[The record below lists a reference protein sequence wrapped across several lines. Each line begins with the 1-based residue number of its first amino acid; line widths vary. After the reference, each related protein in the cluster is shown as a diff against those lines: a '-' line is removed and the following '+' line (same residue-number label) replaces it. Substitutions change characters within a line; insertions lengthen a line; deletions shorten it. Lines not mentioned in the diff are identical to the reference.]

1 MFRGYI
7 DGKKWGLKTLIQHP
21 DYAVHF
27 TSKWQWV
34 KRVAIV
40 SLELSIICIAFIYAV
55 FLFSSGKTNLLTV
68 LAVGIIPGLF
78 VSIALGIVSYV
89 QSFVQYDKLDKKA
102 NAFLPMANIKVRLNG
117 NIWVAHIHSIE
128 FQLCYQEDVD
138 TSPKITHKMLKRI
151 FLTVTYAPLTD
162 YPSPYNEDGGFTDD
176 FMHDWEVFARDKA
189 PSKYIGISPMFLY
202 ARFNSWDIPQNDISE
217 VVEMMVYLLK
227 HFHLQPLNMAQYNNI
242 LQETKSC
249 ETSSAT
255 LIPFDNH
262 KY

>member
-1 MFRGYI
+1 M
-7 DGKKWGLKTLIQHP
+7 LIQHP

-40 SLELSIICIAFIYAV
+40 SLELSLIFIAFIYAA
-55 FLFSSGKTNLLTV
+55 FLFSPGKTNPLTI

-78 VSIALGIVSYV
+78 VSIALGIASYV

-117 NIWVAHIHSIE
+117 NIWVAQIHGIE

-138 TSPKITHKMLKRI
+138 ASPKITHKTLKRI
-151 FLTVTYAPLTD
+151 FLTIIYAPLAD
-162 YPSPYNEDGGFTDD
+162 YPSPYNKDGGFTDD

-189 PSKYIGISPMFLY
+189 PFKYIGISPMFLQ
-202 ARFNSWDIPQNDISE
+202 ARFNSWDIPQDDISE
-217 VVEMMVYLLK
+217 VVDMMVYLLK
-227 HFHLQPLNMAQYNNI
+227 HFHLHPLTIDQYNHI
-242 LQETKSC
+242 LQETKNC
-249 ETSSAT
+249 GTSDPT
-255 LIPFDNH
+255 P
-262 KY
+262 